1 MVMLTDIQ
9 KEQLVTLGIEEK
21 QIEYQI
27 SNFKV
32 GFSNANLLKPAIIN
46 DGILKPSE
54 QELDHW
60 IKLYDDYSKSANII
74 KFVPASG
81 AASRMFKSLFEFLNK
96 PTDFGEVSLLLQ
108 NIEKFAFFDELNKV
122 FGKKNMDLRK
132 QMKEVKA
139 DEIIRAML
147 YDEGLNYGNL
157 PKGLLKFHKYPEGA
171 RTSVEEH
178 VVEGLKYALG
188 KESLNLHFTISPEH
202 EKFFKEEFA
211 KILKLYVNYKISISY
226 SFQKKS
232 TDTIAVDMNNNPLLD
247 NDGKFVFRPGG
258 HGALL
263 DNLNDLN
270 ADLIFIKNID
280 NVVPDYLK
288 QPTIRYKKALAG
300 IVVELK
306 QQIKDIINYLDLN
319 NTYSAQ
325 RKQEISQFVE
335 KYIGLKIPD
344 GIDDAVYADY
354 IRSIL
359 DKPIRVCGMVKNIGE
374 PGGGPFWTLNR
385 KNEPSLQIIESS
397 QVNMNDDKQ
406 KSIFNEASH
415 FNPVDLVCS
424 TKDYLGHKFNLF
436 KYRDPDTGFI
446 SEKSTVGKKLK
457 ALELPGLWNGS
468 MAHWITVFVEVP
480 IETFNPVKTF
490 TDWLRKEHQPI

>member
-1 MVMLTDIQ
+1 MLTNIQ
-9 KEQLVTLGIEEK
+9 KNQLLALGIEEI
-21 QIEYQI
+21 QIENQI
-27 SNFKV
+27 KNFKQ
-32 GFSNANLLKPAIIN
+32 GFSNVRLLKPAIVN

-54 QELDHW
+54 DDLTRW
-60 IKLYDDYSKSANII
+60 IEQYNNFSKTANII

-81 AASRMFKSLFEFLNK
+81 AASRMFKSLFEFLNN
-96 PTDFGEVSLLLQ
+96 PVDSPEVSLLIQ
-108 NIEKFAFFDELNKV
+108 NIEKYAFFDDLDKV
-122 FGKKNMDLRK
+122 FKKKN
-132 QMKEVKA
+132 KELHNQIKEIKPE
-139 DEIIRAML
+139 DIIRAIL

-157 PKGLLKFHKYPEGA
+157 PKGLLKFHKYPEGS

-178 VVEGLKYALG
+178 VVEGLKYAIG
-188 KESLNLHFTISPEH
+188 KETLNLHFTISPEH
-202 EKFFKEEFA
+202 EKFFKDEFA
-211 KILKLYVNYKISISY
+211 RILTRYADYKISISY

-232 TDTIAVDMNNNPLLD
+232 TDTIAVDMNNEPLLD
-247 NDGKFVFRPGG
+247 NDGKFIFRPGG

-280 NVVPDYLK
+280 NVVPDNLK
-288 QPTIRYKKALAG
+288 LPTIRYKKALAG

-306 QQIKDIINYLDLN
+306 QQIRDIINYLESN
-319 NTYSAQ
+319 SKYSAQ

-335 KYIGLKIPD
+335 KNIGLKVPD
-344 GIDDAVYADY
+344 GIDDAEYTVY

-397 QVNMNDDKQ
+397 QVNMNDVQQ
-406 KSIFNEASH
+406 KSIFNGASH

-424 TKDYLGHKFNLF
+424 TKDYAGNKFNLF

-446 SEKSTVGKKLK
+446 SEKSTAGKKLK

-480 IETFNPVKTF
+480 LETFNPVKTF
-490 TDWLRKEHQPI
+490 TDWLRKEHQPE